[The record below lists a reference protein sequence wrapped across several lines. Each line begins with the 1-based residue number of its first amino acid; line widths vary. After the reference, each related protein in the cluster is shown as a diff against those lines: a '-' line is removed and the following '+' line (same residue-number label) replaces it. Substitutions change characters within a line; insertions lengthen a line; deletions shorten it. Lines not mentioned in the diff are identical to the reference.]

1 MGFSMA
7 DDDANNLKTGQPM
20 ADNNNNN
27 ADITSPQKC
36 NNKNK
41 WETKLL
47 SFNLVI
53 Y

>member
-1 MGFSMA
+1 MA
-7 DDDANNLKTGQPM
+7 DDDANNLGTGQPM

-27 ADITSPQKC
+27 KADITSPQKC
-36 NNKNK
+36 NSKNK

-47 SFNLVI
+47 SFNLMI